1 MASTAKKKIC
11 KLEDKVEE
19 LPQNA
24 TQGNRDRKYE
34 KEVKK

>member
-24 TQGNRDRKYE
+24 TQGNRE
-34 KEVKK
+34 IENKKKR